1 MDNCTDKHTDN
12 HTDNTT
18 DNCTD
23 NRWDIW
29 MVTIQISWMQKEKR
43 VHDGFFHKNEKS
55 EQTEDLE
62 TDINNGILK
71 T

>member
-1 MDNCTDKHTDN
+1 
-12 HTDNTT
+12 
-18 DNCTD
+18 
-23 NRWDIW
+23 

-55 EQTEDLE
+55 GQTEDLE
-62 TDINNGILK
+62 TDINNGSLK